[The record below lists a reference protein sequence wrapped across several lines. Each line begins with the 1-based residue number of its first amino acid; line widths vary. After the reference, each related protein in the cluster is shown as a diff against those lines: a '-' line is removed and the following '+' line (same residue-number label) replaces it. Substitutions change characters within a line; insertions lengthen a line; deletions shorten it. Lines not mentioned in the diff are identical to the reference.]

1 MSKPFSLLERL
12 RQQRPLHLKALPD
25 TIRVPAFADHR
36 PDEVDHPL
44 VYATLDELA
53 FAILGVEAESR
64 AVMRRLSALRDL
76 YDLARRRG
84 GVGAMTLTEVFADGE
99 VTS

>member
-1 MSKPFSLLERL
+1 MIAQASLPEQL
-12 RQQRPLHLKALPD
+12 REQSPIYFKALPD
-25 TIRVPAFADHR
+25 TIRVPAFAESR
-36 PDEVDHPL
+36 PDDVDHPL
-44 VYATLDELA
+44 AEATLDELS

>member
-1 MSKPFSLLERL
+1 
-12 RQQRPLHLKALPD
+12 
-25 TIRVPAFADHR
+25 
-36 PDEVDHPL
+36 
-44 VYATLDELA
+44 VYAALDELA

-84 GVGAMTLTEVFADGE
+84 GVGAMTLTDVFADGE
-99 VTS
+99 VTP

>member
-12 RQQRPLHLKALPD
+12 RQQRPLYLKALPD

-64 AVMRRLSALRDL
+64 AVMRRLSSLREL
-76 YDLARRRG
+76 CDLARRRG
-84 GVGAMTLTEVFADGE
+84 GVGAMTLTDVFGDEE

>member
-1 MSKPFSLLERL
+1 MRWTTRWCMPPSMS
-12 RQQRPLHLKALPD
+12 
-25 TIRVPAFADHR
+25 
-36 PDEVDHPL
+36 
-44 VYATLDELA
+44 LA

>member
-1 MSKPFSLLERL
+1 MIAKASLPERL
-12 RQQRPLHLKALPD
+12 REQSPMYFKALPD
-25 TIRVPAFADHR
+25 TIRVPAFAESR
-36 PDEVDHPL
+36 PDDVDHPL
-44 VYATLDELA
+44 AEATLDELA

-84 GVGAMTLTEVFADGE
+84 GVGAMTLTEVFGDGE